1 MHVMHPEMCHVTLT
15 MPIWGLFVAGKL
27 GLAMINLW
35 DIFEARS
42 SFTHLIIDL
51 ESNASTTYHF
61 PNVSRIFLYL
71 FRNELLGIN
80 GIVFFTGLMSPVTQP
95 WIFKH
100 YREHRSLMLS
110 ISLAL
115 SCLCQSLT
123 ADGVTSLC
131 LYVISRFTWSMSV
144 NCVIVCVCVTGSPR
158 RGWHVAEVWP
168 AVVRVS
174 AWSRQSRRISS

>member
-95 WIFKH
+95 W
-100 YREHRSLMLS
+100 
-110 ISLAL
+110 
-115 SCLCQSLT
+115 
-123 ADGVTSLC
+123 
-131 LYVISRFTWSMSV
+131 
-144 NCVIVCVCVTGSPR
+144 
-158 RGWHVAEVWP
+158 
-168 AVVRVS
+168 
-174 AWSRQSRRISS
+174 